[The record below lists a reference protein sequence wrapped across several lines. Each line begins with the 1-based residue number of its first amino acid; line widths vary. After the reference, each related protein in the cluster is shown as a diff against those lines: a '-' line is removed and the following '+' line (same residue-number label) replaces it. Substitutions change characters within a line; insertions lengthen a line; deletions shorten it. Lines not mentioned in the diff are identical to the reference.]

1 MNLAI
6 QSATI
11 KWQEGRGEGRKGEG
25 LFRILSSERWR
36 VLDACSCS
44 VDYLDKSGP
53 KFGSVEWFCTR
64 GGGIWMFGIDVW
76 DEFWPELGPF
86 R

>member
-1 MNLAI
+1 MAR
-6 QSATI
+6 
-11 KWQEGRGEGRKGEG
+11 EGRERGTISNIKLEERRGEEV
-25 LFRILSSERWR
+25 

-53 KFGSVEWFCTR
+53 KFGSVEWFRTWRR
-64 GGGIWMFGIDVW
+64 GVWMFGIDAR